1 MGIHREE
8 RELSSYSKALQV
20 VVVCC
25 TTPYTIVHYS
35 AIRFKSVFVEF
46 FKGPRKLCV
55 DFANVH
61 NHSFYPISM
70 K

>member
-1 MGIHREE
+1 MSSIGNPKLFSSFFFFLVYFEEGIHRKI
-8 RELSSYSKALQV
+8 RECV
-20 VVVCC
+20 
-25 TTPYTIVHYS
+25 
-35 AIRFKSVFVEF
+35 IRFKSVFVEF